1 MGGRRL
7 PGEKVAAVA
16 GLVAVLAVLAAACG
30 SSAGTPRATTTTG
43 GTGTETTTK
52 PPVTATPTADPLAD
66 GPGDWQAAQEGL
78 EGELRASAEACP
90 DRLRTLWKV
99 RCASGD
105 LDGDGKADDA
115 YLVPLKSVGAAS
127 YPAAVFVKRSKAAAT
142 LERLRFEGD
151 ADASRMGQEFFAAAD
166 RTGDG
171 RLLELS
177 VLSASCGAHSCSYQ
191 VHLEAW
197 DGTAWRDLGPVD
209 SVTNLD
215 RVEFS
220 MEGKEPRLVTHG
232 GVVNSVGAGPT
243 RASTVTY
250 AFDGHGF
257 SRKSVQTDPP
267 VYLYNAIQ
275 DADAKFDAG
284 DFAGAVKLYRAAM
297 ADPKLKDWQKEAKNV
312 DGRAG
317 LESYA
322 LFRIAVATAASGADA
337 TEAIDTTILE
347 AKDPLFRFAA
357 ERFRDGLL
365 GRGTVTAGCAAAT
378 AYLSIT
384 NAAADNPAHLREVF
398 DYGYANLPVVQPKDV
413 CPL

>member
-1 MGGRRL
+1 
-7 PGEKVAAVA
+7 
-16 GLVAVLAVLAAACG
+16 
-30 SSAGTPRATTTTG
+30 
-43 GTGTETTTK
+43 
-52 PPVTATPTADPLAD
+52 
-66 GPGDWQAAQEGL
+66 
-78 EGELRASAEACP
+78 
-90 DRLRTLWKV
+90 
-99 RCASGD
+99 
-105 LDGDGKADDA
+105 
-115 YLVPLKSVGAAS
+115 
-127 YPAAVFVKRSKAAAT
+127 
-142 LERLRFEGD
+142 
-151 ADASRMGQEFFAAAD
+151 
-166 RTGDG
+166 
-171 RLLELS
+171 
-177 VLSASCGAHSCSYQ
+177 
-191 VHLEAW
+191 
-197 DGTAWRDLGPVD
+197 
-209 SVTNLD
+209 
-215 RVEFS
+215 
-220 MEGKEPRLVTHG
+220 
-232 GVVNSVGAGPT
+232 
-243 RASTVTY
+243 
-250 AFDGHGF
+250 
-257 SRKSVQTDPP
+257 